1 MRVLLDANI
10 YISYLLSPASDT
22 PPMVVVEAAFTGAYT
37 LLATAGVIAELR
49 DKTATKPYLAN
60 RITQTQAERL
70 VAIIATIAESVPEV
84 DEPLPEVGGDR
95 KDDYLYAHALVGRA
109 DYLVS
114 GDKGVLQ
121 VRQIGAVQLLSPFE
135 FLQVLRQ
142 ADLG

>member
-60 RITQTQAERL
+60 RITQIQAERL
-70 VAIIATIAESVPEV
+70 VAIVATIAESVPEIN
-84 DEPLPEVGGDR
+84 EPLPEVGNDR
-95 KDDYLYAHALVGRA
+95 KDDYLYAHALVGQA
-109 DYLVS
+109 NYLVS

-121 VRQIGAVQLLSPFE
+121 VRRIGDLQLLSPSE
-135 FLQVLRQ
+135 FLQVLQQ
-142 ADLG
+142 ADLA

>member
-1 MRVLLDANI
+1 M
-10 YISYLLSPASDT
+10 
-22 PPMVVVEAAFTGAYT
+22 
-37 LLATAGVIAELR
+37 
-49 DKTATKPYLAN
+49 N
-60 RITQTQAERL
+60 RCPRW
-70 VAIIATIAESVPEV
+70 
-84 DEPLPEVGGDR
+84 GGDR